1 MSRAKVNMIP
11 IIVNTSD
18 PMAKVRVLTTKD
30 YSTETLKI
38 LHTAGVLHI
47 EESEELKPV
56 DKEAIEQERKEI
68 GELLTSINDIL
79 DYIPKGERLSLQ
91 EDVEVIYT
99 RPFDEVDSEVK
110 LLCTKLSN
118 MHQRAAK
125 LNDDIK
131 VLTELTKYL
140 GSLEKQ
146 ADIRLGDL
154 NFSGSYLFSRV
165 FVFPNES
172 FETLYPKLRNYT
184 LESLT
189 GTVENE
195 TVLYTIAKVEDQ
207 KTIESIVKDGS
218 GKFLPTPGEDL
229 TLREFLEVTE
239 GNIHNFEE
247 ELKRLYVEIES
258 KTRESLEKLILFRE
272 ALSAETERL
281 AVLEKA
287 SQSKYVTLIEGWIP
301 ESNVESTITML
312 KENIGYVFIDTRKP
326 EQAEEPPTKMKNPP
340 PLKPFE
346 VVVNL
351 FGTPNYEEWDPTPII
366 AYFFAFFFGLMLGD
380 VVYAIIIMLFAY
392 RGLHRLVNDPQ
403 TEGFKLFQRTL
414 YISGGVALVIGLLT
428 GSYLGDFYTFFDIE
442 SLALSEGITAVL
454 GNATLFIVLSIV
466 IGLIH
471 VNLAHIM
478 ALIKG
483 IKNRQKGVA
492 LGKAGLFILQI
503 AGIPWIIHY
512 IFGMDIPLLPQ
523 QAYPILLYFVFL
535 GVVLIVVS
543 SIVQKGIFLGGIF
556 WLFDLTGL
564 LGDVM
569 SYCRLAGVGLATF
582 YLATSFNLMARV
594 VSDMVPAGPAG
605 LLNLIVGGL
614 ILILILLIGHVIN
627 LVLSGITCFVH
638 SLRLCFVEF
647 LLKFYDGSGK
657 KYSPL
662 QLKTQPVFVKT

>member
-1 MSRAKVNMIP
+1 MIP
-11 IIVNTSD
+11 LIVNTPD
-18 PMAKVRVLTTKD
+18 PMAKVRVVTTKD
-30 YSTETLKI
+30 RSTKTLKT
-38 LHTAGVLHI
+38 LHTSGVLHV

-56 DKEAIEQERKEI
+56 NKEAIEQEQKKI

-79 DYIPKGERLSLQ
+79 NYIPKGERLSLR

-99 RPFDEVDSEVK
+99 RPFDEVDSEVR

-118 MHQRAAK
+118 MHRSAIK
-125 LNDDIK
+125 LNEDVK
-131 VLTELTKYL
+131 ALTELTKYL

-154 NFSGSYLFSRV
+154 NFSGSFLFSRV
-165 FVFPNES
+165 FVFPNEL
-172 FETLYPKLRNYT
+172 FETLYPKLRDYL
-184 LESLT
+184 LENLT
-189 GTVENE
+189 VTVENE
-195 TVLYTIAKVEDQ
+195 TVLYIIAKVEDQ
-207 KTIESIVKDGS
+207 KNIESIVKDS
-218 GKFLPTPGEDL
+218 GGKILPTPEEDL
-229 TLREFLEVTE
+229 TLREFLEVAD
-239 GNIHNFEE
+239 GNIHSLEE
-247 ELKRLYVEIES
+247 ELRRLHAEIES
-258 KTRESLEKLILFRE
+258 KTRESLEKLVLFRE
-272 ALSAETERL
+272 ALSAEAERL

-287 SQSKYVTLIEGWIP
+287 SESKYVTLIEGWIP
-301 ESNVESTITML
+301 ESNVESTISQL
-312 KENIGYVFIDTRKP
+312 KDNIGYVFIDTRKP
-326 EQAEEPPTKMKNPP
+326 EQAEEPPTKMKNPT
-340 PLKPFE
+340 PLRPFE

-351 FGTPNYEEWDPTPII
+351 FGTPKYDEWDPTPIV

-414 YISGGVALVIGLLT
+414 YISGGVALVVGLLT

-442 SLALSEGITAVL
+442 TLALVEPIQAVL
-454 GNATLFIVLSIV
+454 GNATSFIVLSIF

-478 ALIKG
+478 ALIRG
-483 IKNRQKGVA
+483 RRQKGVA
-492 LGKAGLFILQI
+492 LGKAGLFLLQI
-503 AGIPWIIHY
+503 AGIPWIIHFL
-512 IFGMDIPLLPQ
+512 FGVEIPLLPE
-523 QAYPILLYFVFL
+523 QAYPILLYLVFL
-535 GVVLIVVS
+535 SIVLIVVS
-543 SIVQKGIFLGGIF
+543 SIVQKGAFLGGIF

-569 SYCRLAGVGLATF
+569 SYCRLAGVGLATL
-582 YLATSFNLMARV
+582 YLAKSFNLMAEV

-614 ILILILLIGHVIN
+614 ILIMILLIGHVIN
-627 LVLSGITCFVH
+627 LALSGITCFVH

-657 KYSPL
+657 RYSPL
-662 QLKTQPVFVKT
+662 RLRTQPVFVKT